1 MAKQSIKYNCSNCS
15 YTTLKW
21 MGCCPE
27 CNEWDSF
34 TEQKVAPKP
43 TATTGAKKLSQG
55 AAQSLHMR
63 PLDEIKTNEQQ
74 RMLTG
79 IGEWDNVLGG
89 GIMPGSL
96 LVLTGDPGIG
106 KSTLLLHIAH
116 KLSEQQPT
124 FYFSSEESL
133 EQVKLRATRTQNLNE
148 KLLFS
153 DQAQIE
159 GILQTCQDQKPAV
172 VIIDSIQNCFFA
184 ESNSYP
190 GTVGQ
195 LRETSFALMRLAKEN
210 NIAVIIT
217 CHITKEG
224 HMAGP
229 KTLEHMVDGVFYL
242 QGEDRWHTRILRS
255 VKNRFGPINELGF
268 FAMNSDGLKEVPH
281 INQYLLDEATDAPG
295 SVLVGCLEGSR
306 PLLLEIQAL
315 TVPTKYGVP
324 QRVITGIDHKRVV
337 LIAAILEKYLQIK
350 LSAHDIFVKVSG
362 GLKIT
367 ESSSDL
373 GIALALLSSYFQEAL
388 PKKALALGELSLTG
402 NIKAI
407 NGIERYVR
415 EAQKFGI
422 DTIFVADQQKIATCK
437 KMKNVYQLLSLFG
450 SQSSPKGSHSS
461 RSDSPSEPS
470 TSSAS

>member
-1 MAKQSIKYNCSNCS
+1 
-15 YTTLKW
+15 

-27 CNEWDSF
+27 CQEWDSF
-34 TEQKVAPKP
+34 TEEKIAPK
-43 TATTGAKKLSQG
+43 TTSLGAKRLSTGAAESLS
-55 AAQSLHMR
+55 MR
-63 PLDEIKTNEQQ
+63 PLDQIETNEQQ

-116 KLSEQQPT
+116 KLSEKFST

-133 EQVKLRATRTQNLNE
+133 EQVKLRATRTASISSS
-148 KLLFS
+148 LLFS

-159 GILQTCQDQKPAV
+159 GILQTCKEQKPAV
-172 VIIDSIQNCFFA
+172 VIIDSIQNCFFS
-184 ESNSYP
+184 ESHSFP

-224 HMAGP
+224 QMAGP

-268 FAMNSDGLKEVPH
+268 FAMSSTGLQEVPH

-315 TVPTKYGVP
+315 TIPTKYGMP
-324 QRVITGIDHKRVV
+324 QRVITGVDHKRVV

-373 GIALALLSSYFQEAL
+373 GIALALLSSYFQQAL
-388 PKKALALGELSLTG
+388 PQKTMALGELSLTG

-407 NGIERYVR
+407 NGIERYIR

-422 DTIFVADQQKIATCK
+422 QTIFVAAQQKVNGCK

-450 SQSSPKGSHSS
+450 DQ
-461 RSDSPSEPS
+461 D
-470 TSSAS
+470 SSASGSESSKNSESDSAAS

>member
-1 MAKQSIKYNCSNCS
+1 
-15 YTTLKW
+15 

-27 CNEWDSF
+27 CNQWDSF
-34 TEQKVAPKP
+34 IEEKIQPKTVAGKKGLNQSIGTALNMQPLSTIAMTEQK
-43 TATTGAKKLSQG
+43 
-55 AAQSLHMR
+55 
-63 PLDEIKTNEQQ
+63 

-79 IGEWDNVLGG
+79 IGEFDTVLGG
-89 GIMPGSL
+89 GIVPGSL

-106 KSTLLLHIAH
+106 KSTLLLHVAH
-116 KLSEQQPT
+116 QLAQNNKV

-133 EQVKLRATRTQNLNE
+133 EQVKQRAARTNTLDDS
-148 KLLFS
+148 LLFS

-159 GILQTCQDQKPAV
+159 GILQTCQDQKPDV
-172 VIIDSIQNCFFA
+172 VIIDSIQNCFFS
-184 ESNSYP
+184 ESHSFP

-195 LRETSFALMRLAKEN
+195 LRETSFALMRLAKEHT
-210 NIAVIIT
+210 IAVIIT

-229 KTLEHMVDGVFYL
+229 KTLEHMVDAVFYL
-242 QGEDRWHTRILRS
+242 QGEDRFQTRILRS
-255 VKNRFGPINELGF
+255 IKNRFGPINELGF
-268 FAMNSDGLKEVPH
+268 FAMNSNGLEEVPH
-281 INQYLLDEATDAPG
+281 INQFLLDEATEAPG

-315 TVPTKYGVP
+315 TVPSKFGVP

-362 GLKIT
+362 GLKLT

-373 GIALALLSSYFQEAL
+373 GIALALLSSYFQQAL

-407 NGIERYVR
+407 NGVDSYIK

-422 DTIFVADQQKIATCK
+422 KSIYVAAQQKTPGTKC
-437 KMKNVYQLLSLFG
+437 MKNVYQLLSLFE
-450 SQSSPKGSHSS
+450 QPPIQLNTDKNNPT
-461 RSDSPSEPS
+461 SDK
-470 TSSAS
+470 